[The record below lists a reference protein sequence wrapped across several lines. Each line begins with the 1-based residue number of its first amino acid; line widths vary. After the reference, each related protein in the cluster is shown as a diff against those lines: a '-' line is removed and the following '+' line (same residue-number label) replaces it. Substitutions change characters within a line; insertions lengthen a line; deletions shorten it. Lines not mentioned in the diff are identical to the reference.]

1 MEPLIRAS
9 APGRV
14 NLIGE
19 HTDHSGGFVLPV
31 ALPLRVTV
39 ELRLRDDGA
48 VHATTDAAVDP
59 SWVAHVR
66 GPLRILGTPRGVDVH
81 VSGDLPP
88 GAGLGSSGALGVAVL
103 RALRDAVRPDLDDVT
118 IAKLAQASENDV
130 VGVPSGIMDQ
140 MAASLGR
147 EGEALFIDC
156 RSLEVERIP
165 LPAALEL
172 VVIHSGVR
180 HEHATGAYAARRR
193 ECEEA
198 ARALGVP
205 QLRDA
210 GPGDRAR
217 IEALPEPLR
226 RRARHVVSED
236 ARVLGAVAALRAG
249 DLPGLGALLDG
260 SHRSLRDD
268 FEVSTDEVDLLV
280 ELVRER
286 PAVHGARITGGG
298 FGGSIVAVAEAGS
311 GRDAAATAVAAY
323 EERTGRRARII
334 LPPPAL

>member
-1 MEPLIRAS
+1 MERVTRAS

-31 ALPLRVTV
+31 ALPLRVTL
-39 ELRLRDDGA
+39 ELRLRDDDEVRA
-48 VHATTDAAVDP
+48 VTDAAVDP
-59 SWVAHVR
+59 SWVGHVK
-66 GPLRILGTPRGVDVH
+66 GPLRVLGIGRGVDVH

-88 GAGLGSSGALGVAVL
+88 GAGLGSSGALGVAML
-103 RALRDAVRPDLDDVT
+103 RALRDAVRPDLDDVA
-118 IAKLAQASENDV
+118 IAKLAQASENEV

-140 MAASLGR
+140 MASSLGR

-156 RSLEVERIP
+156 RTLDIERIP
-165 LPAALEL
+165 LPGALEL

-193 ECEEA
+193 ECAEA

-226 RRARHVVSED
+226 RRARHVVSEN
-236 ARVLGAVAALRAG
+236 ARVLAAVAALRAG
-249 DLPGLGALLDG
+249 DLGGLGALLDG

-268 FEVSTDEVDLLV
+268 FEVSTAEVDLLV
-280 ELVRER
+280 DLVRDR
-286 PAVHGARITGGG
+286 PGIHGARITGGG

-311 GRDAAATAVAAY
+311 GRAAAAAAVAGY
-323 EERTGRRARII
+323 EERSGRSARII